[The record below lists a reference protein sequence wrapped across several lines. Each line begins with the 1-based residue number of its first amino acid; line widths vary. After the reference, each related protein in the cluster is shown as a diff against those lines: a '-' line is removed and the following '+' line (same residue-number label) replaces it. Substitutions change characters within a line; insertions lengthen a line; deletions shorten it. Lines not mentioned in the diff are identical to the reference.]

1 MEKKTRNGYVDL
13 LRFLASYVI
22 VFFHLGIAPYYTRDG
37 ILGKL
42 PGGALFVEFF
52 FMLSGYFAAKVFIEA
67 DKGKEPVIHRFM
79 LKKYLRF
86 LPYSFL
92 TAVVMYTWTIFSK
105 AHTFQSVIKM
115 LLVMP
120 FEVLLL
126 RGTGIIQTEYIHW
139 LWYLSAMV
147 ITLPIVL
154 YLLKY
159 HERIFKSYLAWSVP
173 FFIYGYIINT
183 IGTICTIDWLLS
195 TLRALAGLMLGASL
209 VYVTRFIKGYRIT
222 KKMKTVLTVIELCA
236 IGSAFYYCKIYSLA
250 ASPYDIT
257 FIPMVYISLS
267 ITLSG
272 KTWTSCIHGKVFSFL
287 GKISLPIYCIHPV
300 IYRVIRYFIP
310 DASRELELI
319 LTTVGT
325 FVAACLMQAIV
336 DHIILPLAKVVR
348 AKAEACR
355 EPELVQ
361 SK

>member
-1 MEKKTRNGYVDL
+1 M

-22 VFFHLGIAPYYTRDG
+22 VFLHLGIAPYYTKAG
-37 ILGKL
+37 VLGTL

-52 FMLSGYFAAKVFIEA
+52 FMLSGYFSARVFIEA
-67 DKGKEPVIHRFM
+67 NKGKEPVIHRFM
-79 LKKYLRF
+79 LKKYLHF

-92 TAVVMYTWTIFSK
+92 TAVAIYTWTIFSK
-105 AHTFQSVIKM
+105 EQTFQSIVKM
-115 LLVMP
+115 LFMMP
-120 FEVLLL
+120 FETLLL
-126 RGTGIIQTEYIHW
+126 CNTGIVHTKYIGW

-147 ITLPIVL
+147 IALPVVL

-159 HERIFKSYLAWSVP
+159 HSKMFQHYLVWVVP
-173 FFIYGYIINT
+173 LFIYGYLTSIVGIVWAIQFFLGNF
-183 IGTICTIDWLLS
+183 
-195 TLRALAGLMLGASL
+195 RALAGLMLGTSL
-209 VYVTRFIKGYRIT
+209 VYVTHFIKYYHIT
-222 KKMKTVLTVIELCA
+222 AGMKAFLTVLELSTMSA
-236 IGSAFYYCKIYSLA
+236 AFYYCKIVSLA
-250 ASPYDIT
+250 ASSYDII
-257 FIPMVYISLS
+257 FILLVYISLA

-287 GKISLPIYCIHPV
+287 GKISLPIYCIHPLT
-300 IYRVIRYFIP
+300 YRIIRYFIP
-310 DASRELELI
+310 DASREMQLI
-319 LTTVGT
+319 LTTVGA

>member
-1 MEKKTRNGYVDL
+1 M

-22 VFFHLGIAPYYTRDG
+22 VFFHLEIAPYYTRDG

-52 FMLSGYFAAKVFIEA
+52 FMLSGYFAAKVFIQA

-79 LKKYLRF
+79 LKKYLYF

-92 TAVVMYTWTIFSK
+92 TAVAIYTWTIFSK
-105 AHTFQSVIKM
+105 ERTLQATMKILFM
-115 LLVMP
+115 MP
-120 FEVLLL
+120 FEALLL
-126 RGTGIIQTEYIHW
+126 KNTGINGNSYIGW
-139 LWYLSAMV
+139 LWYLSAMIIV
-147 ITLPIVL
+147 LPLVL
-154 YLLKY
+154 YLIKY
-159 HERIFKSYLAWSVP
+159 HGSLFRHYLVWVLP
-173 FFIYGYIINT
+173 LFIYGYLVKT
-183 IGTICTIDWLLS
+183 IGSIRPSDWFQRD
-195 TLRALAGLMLGASL
+195 LRALAGLMLGASL
-209 VYVTRFIKGYRIT
+209 VYVTNFVKNYHIT
-222 KKMKTVLTVIELCA
+222 TKTKTVLTVLELSTMGA
-236 IGSAFYYCKIYSLA
+236 AFYYCKIYSLA
-250 ASPYDIT
+250 LSPYDIT
-257 FIPMVYISLS
+257 FILLVYISLA

-287 GKISLPIYCIHPV
+287 GKISLPIYCIHPLT
-300 IYRVIRYFIP
+300 YRIIRYFIP

-325 FVAACLMQAIV
+325 FVAACIMQAIV